1 MQKKGQ
7 KSLFYEK
14 MCIFYTGKYFSEV
27 IPMKKLMMGVSFL
40 AMIIAGCAGSLSD
53 DPEKIDTALVGF
65 TSCVQSSRWSEALD
79 YVTEDEAGDISEGD
93 EFKEEY
99 KVAARRLPLST
110 LRKAGLKV
118 DGKGRLVGIKDA
130 MDEANERYK
139 MSEEQ
144 AKVGSN
150 LEEMEKEHIRRR
162 LEEGQRVMR
171 QEEEEAKKDQED
183 IVYSNKLTEDEK
195 RKYGS
200 TRDLQAPEKYEDENT
215 EAAEE
220 ELHGDYES
228 D

>member
-1 MQKKGQ
+1 
-7 KSLFYEK
+7 
-14 MCIFYTGKYFSEV
+14 
-27 IPMKKLMMGVSFL
+27 MKKLLMGVSFL
-40 AMIIAGCAGSLSD
+40 AMIIAGCANLGSMLSSSGSD
-53 DPEKIDTALVGF
+53 YPEKIDNALVGF

-79 YVTEDEAGDISEGD
+79 YVTTSEANEISDGD

-99 KVAARRLPLST
+99 KLAARRLPLST

-130 MDEANERYK
+130 MDEANERYIV
-139 MSEEQ
+139 SEEQ
-144 AKVGSN
+144 AKVGTN

-162 LEEGQRVMR
+162 LEEGQRVLK
-171 QEEEEAKKDQED
+171 QEEEAANQEQED
-183 IVYSNKLTEDEK
+183 IVYSNKLTEEEK

-200 TRDLQAPEKYEDENT
+200 TRDLQAPEKFEDENT

-220 ELHGDYES
+220 EVHGDYES

>member
-1 MQKKGQ
+1 
-7 KSLFYEK
+7 
-14 MCIFYTGKYFSEV
+14 
-27 IPMKKLMMGVSFL
+27 MKKLLMGISFL
-40 AMIIAGCAGSLSD
+40 AMVIAGCAGTTSD

-65 TSCVQSSRWSEALD
+65 TSCVQSSRWQEALD
-79 YVTEDEAGDISEGD
+79 YVTPGEAGEIASSDGY

-118 DGKGRLVGIKDA
+118 DGRGRLVGIKDA

-162 LEEGQRVMR
+162 LEEGAGIAALPFLLLR
-171 QEEEEAKKDQED
+171 Q
-183 IVYSNKLTEDEK
+183 V
-195 RKYGS
+195 
-200 TRDLQAPEKYEDENT
+200 
-215 EAAEE
+215 
-220 ELHGDYES
+220 
-228 D
+228 